1 MSLMMIYSK
10 AVKLDEEDFDTS
22 SSSDLDSGSS
32 SSDSSC
38 GTSTCSSEEDG
49 EDLEEDTTSRGR
61 KRSQAQHQSRKKRQ
75 KEPKKVDNGNGNV
88 TAHNL
93 VWKFVDDMAVDAFK
107 DTRFKPKLHVADP
120 STLSVIDFWLL
131 FFPSN
136 STDEILHY
144 TDAQLRSRQKLIT
157 NG

>member
-38 GTSTCSSEEDG
+38 GTRTCSSEEDG

-61 KRSQAQHQSRKKRQ
+61 KRSQA
-75 KEPKKVDNGNGNV
+75 
-88 TAHNL
+88 
-93 VWKFVDDMAVDAFK
+93 
-107 DTRFKPKLHVADP
+107 
-120 STLSVIDFWLL
+120 
-131 FFPSN
+131 
-136 STDEILHY
+136 
-144 TDAQLRSRQKLIT
+144 
-157 NG
+157 

>member
-1 MSLMMIYSK
+1 MVW
-10 AVKLDEEDFDTS
+10 ARRNQ
-22 SSSDLDSGSS
+22 GWHA
-32 SSDSSC
+32 
-38 GTSTCSSEEDG
+38 GGEEDG

-61 KRSQAQHQSRKKRQ
+61 KRSQDQHQSRKKRQ
-75 KEPKKVDNGNGNV
+75 KEPKKVDHGNGNV

-144 TDAQLRSRQKLIT
+144 TNAQLRSRQKLIT
-157 NG
+157 NGQLYKFCSLLYAMTLDIRTQRREY